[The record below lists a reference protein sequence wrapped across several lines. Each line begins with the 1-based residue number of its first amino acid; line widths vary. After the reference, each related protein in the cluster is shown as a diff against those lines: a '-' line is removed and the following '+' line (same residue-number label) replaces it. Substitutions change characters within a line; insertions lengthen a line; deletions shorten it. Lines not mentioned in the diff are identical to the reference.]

1 MSPEFIAAEMELFA
15 QQAREVDICI
25 TTANIPGV
33 RAPVL
38 FKASAVRQMRSGSV
52 VVDLA
57 AENGGNCEL
66 TKPGECY
73 LDEKSGVTL
82 IGYTDL
88 PSRMA
93 EQSSVLYGNN
103 LKHLL
108 AEMGGENFTIDLSND
123 VVGPATVVTNGAV
136 RWKPPQPPAA
146 APTTAAPATSS
157 STAATVTP
165 GATSASNGSG
175 TKETDRLLQSSGS
188 KSSEHHSVHITKEV
202 VQDSGHGA
210 SGHSS
215 GEPDEPQ
222 QWWAF
227 AVQVGAV
234 IAVFMLLGITTPP
247 SFHPHLLSFV
257 LACVIGYSVIWAV
270 NPALHTPLMSVT
282 NAISGIII
290 VGSMLELGGG
300 AHWTDSEVWISL
312 LGIMFSSINV
322 VGGFLVTGKML
333 AMFTK

>member
-1 MSPEFIAAEMELFA
+1 M
-15 QQAREVDICI
+15 DICI

-33 RAPVL
+33 KAPIL
-38 FKASAVRQMRSGSV
+38 FKTSAVRQMRSGSV

-66 TKPGECY
+66 TRPGECY
-73 LDEKSGVTL
+73 LDDKSGVTI

-123 VVGPATVVTNGAV
+123 VVGPATVVTSGQV
-136 RWKPPQPPAA
+136 RWKSPQPPAA

-165 GATSASNGSG
+165 ASSASNGSG
-175 TKETDRLLQSSGS
+175 SKETDRLLQSASR
-188 KSSEHHSVHITKEV
+188 SSEHSIHITKEV
-202 VQDSGHGA
+202 VQSSGHGA
-210 SGHSS
+210 PGHSS
-215 GEPDEPQ
+215 GEQDEPES
-222 QWWAF
+222 WWSF
-227 AVQVGAV
+227 GVQVAV
-234 IAVFMLLGITTPP
+234 VVAVFMLLGISTPP

-312 LGIMFSSINV
+312 LGIAFSSVNI

>member
-1 MSPEFIAAEMELFA
+1 MTPEFIAAEMELFA

-33 RAPVL
+33 KAPVL

-66 TKPGECY
+66 TRAGEAY
-73 LDEKSGVTL
+73 VDEKSGVTI

-88 PSRMA
+88 TSRMA

-108 AEMGGENFTIDLSND
+108 TEMGGENFTIDLAND
-123 VVGPATVVTNGAV
+123 IVGPATVVTNGTV

-146 APTTAAPATSS
+146 APTSAAPATSS
-157 STAATVTP
+157 ANAAHVTP
-165 GATSASNGSG
+165 ASTSNGSKASSG
-175 TKETDRLLQSSGS
+175 TKESDRLLSSTAPQ
-188 KSSEHHSVHITKEV
+188 HHSVHITKEV
-202 VQDSGHGA
+202 AQTSGHGA
-210 SGHSS
+210 PGHNSGVSAS
-215 GEPDEPQ
+215 GDSWTQ
-222 QWWAF
+222 F
-227 AVQVGAV
+227 AVQVAV
-234 IAVFMLLGITTPP
+234 IVAVFMLLGVTTPP

-300 AHWTDSEVWISL
+300 EGLGSAEVWLSL
-312 LGIMFSSINV
+312 LGIMFSAINI

-333 AMFTK
+333 AMFSK